1 MVFYIKYWG
10 IILCSIYIYKRLF
23 NLSIGKKQVLFLL
36 LVPTCLSYLAI
47 LVDNIYPTL
56 TMVFL
61 ILLFFLYLTKIE
73 HFHAYLSLVISIISN
88 GISYIIFVIS
98 ATIAAA
104 CFPLLLQLSFD
115 TYNHALLQLLTA
127 FTQIC
132 ITILLFQNKRL
143 RKGMPI
149 LSNNLNNI
157 PLTMACILC
166 ILALWVMFIRGTN
179 TLSNTFFLL
188 FIFFLGIFIY
198 FSWKSSITKIYL
210 ERLKE
215 RDIIDLNAEL
225 EEKAAYIEKL
235 EADNEELAKI
245 IHSDNK
251 LIPAMELA
259 VTTFLKDGDASDYD
273 RAERGEA
280 LVKDLE
286 RLSRN
291 RKGILKTQD
300 AKCQNIPP
308 TGISSIDSLLSYM
321 QQKAWEY
328 DVTLVGAISCDLM
341 PIIEKYLTEE
351 ELNTLLAD
359 LLENALIATQYNG
372 SHHMLLQIDFLEK
385 IYAISVYDSGI
396 AFSKEVLVNLGLRNY
411 TTHGDAGGSGIG
423 LVSTFDLAQKC
434 NASLVIDEYMP
445 GSGLYSKKL
454 SIVFNRLGQYNLYT
468 YRGKKELDFL
478 KQRTNLI
485 ITEKFSANTSPRPS
499 AER

>member
-1 MVFYIKYWG
+1 M
-10 IILCSIYIYKRLF
+10 
-23 NLSIGKKQVLFLL
+23 
-36 LVPTCLSYLAI
+36 
-47 LVDNIYPTL
+47 
-56 TMVFL
+56 
-61 ILLFFLYLTKIE
+61 
-73 HFHAYLSLVISIISN
+73 
-88 GISYIIFVIS
+88 
-98 ATIAAA
+98 
-104 CFPLLLQLSFD
+104 
-115 TYNHALLQLLTA
+115 
-127 FTQIC
+127 
-132 ITILLFQNKRL
+132 
-143 RKGMPI
+143 
-149 LSNNLNNI
+149 
-157 PLTMACILC
+157 
-166 ILALWVMFIRGTN
+166 
-179 TLSNTFFLL
+179 
-188 FIFFLGIFIY
+188 
-198 FSWKSSITKIYL
+198 